1 MDVNNLGHIPNMSNR
16 YLIEMAVRELD
27 PLTMWN
33 LVSEKVLNH
42 FKIWDLLIHK
52 VFRYNAHQQITNE
65 GVQHLASEVDLMFK
79 ELKQFLIVRCD
90 NKTRQSF
97 LSSGYLD
104 QNLARLI
111 STNAFAAPAAPGQTP
126 PSNEFRNMPY
136 QYEGANQQPSAT
148 NPMVALANV
157 KTEYGAKQDPNFV
170 TQQPQQQVSHQF
182 NSQQG
187 APNNI
192 YQAPNNTTSSG
203 TPAQPQL
210 PQVIQMTQSTWVT
223 PADLPNMTEEESRE
237 EAIMKKR
244 RKKMK
249 KKGLPIYFPPCK
261 NCIQC
266 KTCKKKNKIR
276 IRVEY
281 AEHFPISQEEYKEA
295 ISKGTPYRCA
305 KCHMEFLTKQGFVTH
320 LNSKCTGMVLPKPK
334 WKKINNR
341 YTCDVENCPSIL
353 QGRSWCTTTGV
364 WAHHYA
370 EHEHFTNL
378 PYMCDACPKS
388 FPTKTLLSNH
398 RQEKHVVLKKQHPC
412 RFCGKLFTTR
422 SVLRVHERYVFQVHS
437 YCFCF

>member
-1 MDVNNLGHIPNMSNR
+1 
-16 YLIEMAVRELD
+16 MAVRELD

-33 LVSEKVLNH
+33 IVSEKVLSH

-65 GVQHLASEVDLMFK
+65 GSQHLASEVDLMFK

-104 QNLARLI
+104 QTLARFI
-111 STNAFAAPAAPGQTP
+111 SSGTFLPNATAAPAAPAGQAAT
-126 PSNEFRNMPY
+126 NNDFRNMPY
-136 QYEGANQQPSAT
+136 HYEGANQQPGAA

-170 TQQPQQQVSHQF
+170 PQQQ
-182 NSQQG
+182 SQ
-187 APNNI
+187 
-192 YQAPNNTTSSG
+192 
-203 TPAQPQL
+203 QPQL
-210 PQVIQMTQSTWVT
+210 PTHNQFNNQAAAQPNNVYTQNTNNTAATPATTGAAPAAPPQPPPVVQLTQSTWVT

-237 EAIMKKR
+237 DAIMKKR

-266 KTCKKKNKIR
+266 KMCKKKNKIR

-281 AEHFPISQEEYKEA
+281 AEHFPISNEEYKEA
-295 ISKGTPYRCA
+295 IAKGSPYMCA

-341 YTCDVENCPSIL
+341 YTCDIENCASIL
-353 QGRSWCTTTGV
+353 QGKSWCTTTGV

-378 PYMCDACPKS
+378 PYVCDACPKS

-398 RQEKHVVLKKQHPC
+398 QQEKHVVLKKQHPC

-422 SVLRVHERYVFQVHS
+422 SVLRVHER
-437 YCFCF
+437 

>member
-148 NPMVALANV
+148 NPMVALAN
-157 KTEYGAKQDPNFV
+157 TSPRGR
-170 TQQPQQQVSHQF
+170 
-182 NSQQG
+182 QG
-187 APNNI
+187 QI
-192 YQAPNNTTSSG
+192 L
-203 TPAQPQL
+203 AQ
-210 PQVIQMTQSTWVT
+210 
-223 PADLPNMTEEESRE
+223 
-237 EAIMKKR
+237 
-244 RKKMK
+244 
-249 KKGLPIYFPPCK
+249 
-261 NCIQC
+261 
-266 KTCKKKNKIR
+266 
-276 IRVEY
+276 
-281 AEHFPISQEEYKEA
+281 
-295 ISKGTPYRCA
+295 
-305 KCHMEFLTKQGFVTH
+305 
-320 LNSKCTGMVLPKPK
+320 
-334 WKKINNR
+334 
-341 YTCDVENCPSIL
+341 
-353 QGRSWCTTTGV
+353 
-364 WAHHYA
+364 
-370 EHEHFTNL
+370 
-378 PYMCDACPKS
+378 
-388 FPTKTLLSNH
+388 
-398 RQEKHVVLKKQHPC
+398 
-412 RFCGKLFTTR
+412 
-422 SVLRVHERYVFQVHS
+422 S
-437 YCFCF
+437 YCTMLLHIC